1 MHLCNFFF
9 THLALDCTSLLSY
22 QEKLITWR
30 DSHSNL
36 WLSRLHQIPVHDN
49 VHVNTF
55 ANALSETITKS
66 NLRRERFPRKSRRE
80 ANRFAPASTKTNRP
94 AAGPE
99 LPQQDVGRPAANWVH
114 CQKSFWLFFTGK
126 KIMRNQR

>member
-9 THLALDCTSLLSY
+9 THLASNCSSLLSY
-22 QEKLITWR
+22 QEKHITWR

-36 WLSRLHQIPVHDN
+36 LLSLFHQILIHDN

-55 ANALSETITKS
+55 AYALSETITNS
-66 NLRRERFPRKSRRE
+66 NSQREYFPRKSQWE

-114 CQKSFWLFFTGK
+114 CQKSFWLFLTGR
-126 KIMRNQR
+126 KIIKNQR